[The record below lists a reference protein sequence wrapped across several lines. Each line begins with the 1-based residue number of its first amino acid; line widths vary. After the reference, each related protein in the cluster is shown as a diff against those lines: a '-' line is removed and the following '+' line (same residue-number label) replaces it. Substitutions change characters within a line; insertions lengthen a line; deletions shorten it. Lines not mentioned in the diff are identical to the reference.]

1 MESSFN
7 FSNKLQSFFEI
18 ENHPHPN
25 EPHKVPNY
33 VFSRSI
39 YKPLP
44 SAKLLLLSKES
55 ASLLDIDPKI
65 LAYDSDI
72 LQMLSGGD
80 LNKINCDPVSHNYSG
95 HQFGQY
101 VGQLGDGRS
110 VSLGDYVNKKGEKW
124 ELNIKGSGKT
134 AFSRE
139 ADGRSMLRSCVK
151 EFLFSEYMNKIGVP
165 TIAALSVFGSFDE
178 KVDRDL
184 IFAGK
189 WKLEPA
195 GVVCRLSPNYIRVG
209 SFEIGLEDRL
219 FQGEGW
225 ESQEIIKKLLNQ
237 MVDFVLEFDFKEIS
251 KSDSKKVEKFYEEV
265 VKRTAK
271 LAACWQ
277 SCGFCHGALNTD
289 NISIMGLTLDY
300 ETSGFLEVYNPDF
313 NPNSMDYS
321 GRHCYKEQPGVL
333 AWDLVKLAEALKLI
347 SDFSENIS
355 TLKKCFMETC
365 QNEYNEKMR
374 TKMGFLKKD
383 DTDIMIIRSFLKL
396 MENSKADFTK
406 AFRFLSSG
414 DFFDKEERM
423 MEEIGKF
430 CMGAVNRDDWIK
442 FRENYRKRIE
452 KEGEKIENIQ
462 ERMKLVNPRYII
474 RAQELREAMELLL
487 EEEGNMTGVDKIY
500 SEILNVFQ

>member
-1 MESSFN
+1 MESSFI
-7 FSNKLQSFFEI
+7 FSNKLHTFFEI

-25 EPHKVPNY
+25 EPHKVPNH

-44 SAKLLLLSKES
+44 SAKMLLLSRES
-55 ASLLDIDPKI
+55 ASLVDIDPTN
-65 LAYDSDI
+65 LALDSNF
-72 LQMLSGGD
+72 LQMLSGVD
-80 LNKINCDPVSHNYSG
+80 LKKINCDPVSHNYSG
-95 HQFGQY
+95 HQFGKY

-110 VSLGDYVNKKGEKW
+110 VSLGDYLNKKGEKW

-165 TIAALSVFGSFDE
+165 TIRALSVFGSFEE

-184 IFAGK
+184 IFEGK
-189 WKLEPA
+189 WKFEPS

-209 SFEIGLEDRL
+209 SFEISLEDRL
-219 FQGEGW
+219 FQGKGW
-225 ESQEIIKKLLNQ
+225 ESQETIKRLLNQ
-237 MVDFVLEFDFKEIS
+237 MVDFVLEFDFKDIS
-251 KSDSKKVEKFYEEV
+251 KTDSKKTEKFYEEV

-300 ETSGFLEVYNPDF
+300 ETSGFLEVFNPDF

-355 TLKKCFMETC
+355 TLKKCFMETY
-365 QNEYNEKMR
+365 QSEYNKKMR
-374 TKMGFLKKD
+374 TKMGFLRTED
-383 DTDIMIIRSFLKL
+383 EDIMIIRRFLKL
-396 MENSKADFTK
+396 LENSKADFTK

-414 DFFDKEERM
+414 DFFDKKEKM
-423 MEEIGKF
+423 LEEIGKF
-430 CMGAVNRDDWIK
+430 CSGEVKRDDWMK
-442 FRENYRKRIE
+442 FKEEYKKRIE
-452 KEGEKIENIQ
+452 KEEEKLEDIQ
-462 ERMKLVNPRYII
+462 EKMKLVNPRYVI

-487 EEEGNMTGVDKIY
+487 EEEGNMTGIDKIY
-500 SEILNVFQ
+500 SEILNAFK